1 MKNVYVN
8 IRMSENMKQHLTELA
23 RVDNRSL
30 SSMICLLLAEKTEKC
45 TQIKDKR
52 TQIEYERTQIRNT
65 LELPDGVSEQ
75 TWADFKAL
83 RNAKKAPITARAI
96 EGIANEAMKAGM
108 TLEAALRECCSRG
121 WTGFKAEWTRSKQD
135 EVAALLKPSVPYL
148 EM

>member
-1 MKNVYVN
+1 
-8 IRMSENMKQHLTELA
+8 MKQHLTELA
-23 RVDNRSL
+23 QADNRSL
-30 SSMICLLLAEKTEKC
+30 SSMICLLLDEKTENRQTKVK
-45 TQIKDKR
+45 Q
-52 TQIEYERTQIRNT
+52 ERTQIRNG
-65 LELPDGVSEQ
+65 LGLPDGVSEQ

>member
-8 IRMSENMKQHLTELA
+8 IRMSETMKQHLTELA
-23 RVDNRSL
+23 HADNRSL
-30 SSMICLLLAEKTEKC
+30 SSMICLLLAEKTEKR
-45 TQIKDKR
+45 TQIKN
-52 TQIEYERTQIRNT
+52 ERTQIRNT
-65 LELPDGVSEQ
+65 LELPEGVSDQ

-96 EGIANEAMKAGM
+96 EGIANEAMKAGV

>member
-1 MKNVYVN
+1 MKNVYVT
-8 IRMSENMKQHLTELA
+8 IRMSETMRQHLTELA
-23 RVDNRSL
+23 QADNRSL
-30 SSMICLLLAEKTEKC
+30 SSMICLLLDEKTENRQTKVK
-45 TQIKDKR
+45 Q
-52 TQIEYERTQIRNT
+52 ERTQIRNG
-65 LELPDGVSEQ
+65 LGLPDGVSEQ

>member
-1 MKNVYVN
+1 MKNVYVT
-8 IRMSENMKQHLTELA
+8 IRMSETMRQHLTELA
-23 RVDNRSL
+23 QADNRSL
-30 SSMICLLLAEKTEKC
+30 SSMICLLLDEKTEN
-45 TQIKDKR
+45 TQTKVK
-52 TQIEYERTQIRNT
+52 QEPTQIRNG
-65 LELPDGVSEQ
+65 LGLPDGVSEQ

>member
-1 MKNVYVN
+1 MKNVYVT
-8 IRMSENMKQHLTELA
+8 IRMSETMKQHLTELA
-23 RVDNRSL
+23 QADNRSL
-30 SSMICLLLAEKTEKC
+30 SSMICLLLDEKTENRQTKVK
-45 TQIKDKR
+45 Q
-52 TQIEYERTQIRNT
+52 ERTQIRNG
-65 LELPDGVSEQ
+65 LGLPDGVSEQ

>member
-8 IRMSENMKQHLTELA
+8 IRMSETMKQNLTELA
-23 RVDNRSL
+23 HADNRSL
-30 SSMICLLLAEKTEKC
+30 SSMICLLLAEKTEKR
-45 TQIKDKR
+45 TQIKN
-52 TQIEYERTQIRNT
+52 ERTQIRNT
-65 LELPDGVSEQ
+65 LELPEGVSDQ

-96 EGIANEAMKAGM
+96 EGIANEAMKAGV

>member
-8 IRMSENMKQHLTELA
+8 IRMSETMKQHLTELA
-23 RVDNRSL
+23 RADNRSL

-52 TQIEYERTQIRNT
+52 TQIRNA